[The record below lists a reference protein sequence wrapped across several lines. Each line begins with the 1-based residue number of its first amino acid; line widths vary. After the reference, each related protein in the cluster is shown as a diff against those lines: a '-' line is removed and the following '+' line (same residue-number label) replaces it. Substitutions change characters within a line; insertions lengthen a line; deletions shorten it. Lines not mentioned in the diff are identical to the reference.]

1 MYLNNLSAPT
11 DSVATANLTLTWDV
25 FKFHPLFPL
34 YVVYPHLTLTWDVF
48 KYKGTAFFLRP
59 YDYLTLTWDVFIIL

>member
-48 KYKGTAFFLRP
+48 KLS
-59 YDYLTLTWDVFIIL
+59 FIAPDSEYITI